1 MDKLLQC
8 IDELESL
15 VENSKVGFMG
25 QRMVNEEEFFT
36 IIQRL
41 RTALVEVARANE
53 TRGASPAASEIISQT
68 HYLTPQEQLQI
79 IAALARRLAGE

>member
-8 IDELESL
+8 IDELENL
-15 VENSKVGFMG
+15 VENGKLGFMG

-53 TRGASPAASEIISQT
+53 TRGASPAAHEVIAQT
-68 HYLTPQEQLQI
+68 RDLAPQEQLQI